1 MYSLLYT
8 IDTAVFLLLLVMLIV
23 VCRQK
28 SSKAQLAF
36 ILFDTF
42 VMVFILGIHLELIH
56 SDTVQA
62 ALSGL
67 TVQYFG
73 QCGFLAALLWF
84 AQEFINLRVSRLV
97 YIVQAIVNAV
107 VMIGVTTAEWH
118 KLFYTSMVIETDGMY
133 NHISCTDGIIW
144 WIHYIHFFLI
154 FIVVIMCCL
163 KKYRKSNLVQKKR
176 IKYIVMGLGVMMIE
190 LVMKVSGVFGSYNPV
205 SIALTFTMFCM
216 MIALVKYGYFASLD
230 AAMDNALNHGKEGLL
245 IMDAADTIVFYNQRA
260 KALLPAIEKGDMLS
274 EHAEIM
280 DALKMDHHTCRL
292 REDTWE
298 LRMEDIIEDGQKTG
312 SMLYLIDLTEY
323 VKHVEEARQANDA
336 KTQFLMKISHELR
349 TPMNVIVGMNE
360 MVLNE
365 TGSDVVKKYSQMI
378 RTAAQSMM
386 SMIEEIIHVS
396 QIERGNIV
404 IKKENFSLKN
414 LLEEIENLFYKA
426 AGEKGLVFKVK
437 WDGTGV
443 GTHQEIKLYADERK
457 LNQILTNLL
466 NNAVKYTESGSV
478 ALDVKTDA
486 QEEQNGEIEFGTR
499 YMVKDT
505 GIGIPGE
512 EQEAVF
518 ERFIRSSQVISGK
531 QDGLGL
537 GLAIVREYVTAMGG
551 KITLSSEVGNGSS
564 FTVWIPYGKD
574 ENRENGLDSID
585 KQDDTWDAFDG
596 RGKKILVVD
605 DCQQNIMVL
614 QYILQDTGIAVT
626 AAESGEA
633 AVKLCTNVQYDL
645 LFIDYMMPGMDG
657 IETLRTI
664 RKEGTKNMNTKAIML
679 SANAVEG
686 AGELYLESGFSNYL
700 LKPVLPKKL
709 WKMIRQY
716 LFWEDI

>member
-486 QEEQNGEIEFGTR
+486 QEEQNGEIELGTG